1 MVDLEK
7 FTSSYAKR
15 LADAGEPDI
24 SVQVSVQ
31 FERHEVMQACMYLIL
46 HTQILECYLF
56 SWKLF

>member
-24 SVQVSVQ
+24 SVQVSLQ
-31 FERHEVMQACMYLIL
+31 FERHLVQACMY
-46 HTQILECYLF
+46 
-56 SWKLF
+56 

>member
-15 LADAGEPDI
+15 LADSGEPDI

-31 FERHEVMQACMYLIL
+31 FERY
-46 HTQILECYLF
+46 
-56 SWKLF
+56 